1 MIRVLNIID
10 TMASGG
16 VERRR
21 LSIAKLLDKS
31 NFELKIICTNAVGP
45 FPDEIRQQGVEVIA
59 IGDLKSF
66 YDYKQH
72 KKVMKII
79 DDFKP
84 HIIHGAV
91 FEGVTMA
98 AINGCIKR
106 VPIIILEETSDP
118 QNRSW
123 KGNLLMK
130 IISYSADKFIG
141 VSPAAID
148 YLRNKLHLAE
158 NKVKLITNGVA
169 LPNEISQNLVTNLKE
184 KYHISFDEIV
194 IGSIGRMASDAHKR
208 FSDLIKGFSILLK
221 KQSKVKLIIVGDGR
235 EIENYKQLVIDLK
248 INDNVIFTGY
258 QNEIGNFYA
267 LFDIFCLVSAHEAFG
282 LVLAEAMLNKLPV
295 VATKVGGMQYIV
307 DDGETGFLVEKYDID
322 AIAQKLEILC
332 LDANLR
338 KEMGYNGYKKA
349 LDHYTEER
357 YVKDIEK
364 LYFELIQKKKVIL
377 S

>member
-1 MIRVLNIID
+1 MIRVLNIQETIGY
-10 TMASGG
+10 GG
-16 VERRR
+16 VEQRR
-21 LSIAKLLDKS
+21 LSLAKLLDKEK
-31 NFELKIICTNAVGP
+31 FELKIICTKTEGLIA
-45 FPDEIRQQGVEVIA
+45 DKIRSNGVEVIP
-59 IGDLKSF
+59 IGLLRSPF
-66 YDYKQH
+66 QLSQH
-72 KKVMKII
+72 KKVIKII
-79 DDFKP
+79 SEFKP

-98 AINGCIKR
+98 ALNGFFKR

-118 QNRSW
+118 KNRNW
-123 KGNLLMK
+123 KGNFLMK
-130 IISYSADKFIG
+130 ILTLPSDKVIA
-141 VSPAAID
+141 VSPGVME
-148 YLRNKLHLAE
+148 YLSKTLYLSKNKTL
-158 NKVKLITNGVA
+158 LINNGVKI
-169 LPNEISQNLVTNLKE
+169 PTQSTQIEIEDLKLFHSINKE
-184 KYHISFDEIV
+184 CIV
-194 IGSIGRMASDAHKR
+194 IGSVGRMLYDEHKR
-208 FSDLIKGFSILLK
+208 YSDLIKAFAILIK
-221 KQSKVKLIIVGDGR
+221 KGLNTKLILVCGGHLIDTYKKLT
-235 EIENYKQLVIDLK
+235 IELNVHDH
-248 INDNVIFTGY
+248 VIFTGY
-258 QNEIGNFYA
+258 QNNPDKYYA
-267 LFDIFCLVSAHEAFG
+267 IFDIFSLVSAYEAFG
-282 LVLAEAMLNKLPV
+282 LVLAEAMLHKLPV